1 LVSFN
6 FYVSFALYQLT
17 LQALR
22 AELQI
27 MMRYSWILLLAL
39 FMVSCH
45 SGKKAAS
52 AKKPG
57 KNKSITKILKSPDPE
72 YKLRMAEQFF
82 VKKKYTKAQQVY
94 EDIMPYYKT
103 TMTFEDIY
111 YKYAYCAYYLEDYL
125 NAQNL
130 FKTFLEIF
138 PNSKKAEEVDY
149 MKAYCFYMQSPKPE
163 LDQTSTIRA
172 VGMMQIFIN
181 SHPGSSRIKEANQI
195 IDICREKLETKDRKS
210 AQLYFDMGQYRAAG
224 VAFAQVLDAYPES
237 ARADEYQLMIIRS
250 YFRYAELSVEEKK
263 PERFEQVIT
272 ECNVFTDRFPE
283 SKLKKDVDDL
293 MNQSQKNIKSST
305 NEQIKTP
312 A

>member
-1 LVSFN
+1 
-6 FYVSFALYQLT
+6 
-17 LQALR
+17 
-22 AELQI
+22 
-27 MMRYSWILLLAL
+27 
-39 FMVSCH
+39 MVSCH
-45 SGKKAAS
+45 SGKKAATTN
-52 AKKPG
+52 KPVKS
-57 KNKSITKILKSPDPE
+57 KNLTKILKSPDPE

-82 VKKKYTKAQQVY
+82 AKKKYSRAQEVY

-111 YKYAYCAYYLEDYL
+111 YKYAYCAYYMEDYL
-125 NAQNL
+125 NAENL

-181 SHPGSSRIKEANQI
+181 SHPGSARIKEANEI
-195 IDICREKLETKDRKS
+195 IDICRVKLETKDRKS
-210 AQLYFDMGQYRAAG
+210 AQLYYDMGQYRAAG
-224 VAFAQVLDAYPES
+224 VAFAQVLNAYPES
-237 ARADEYQLMIIRS
+237 TRADEYQLMIIKS

-263 PERFEQVIT
+263 IERFEQVVT
-272 ECNVFTDRFPE
+272 ECDVFNDRFSD
-283 SKLKKDVDDL
+283 SKLKKEVEDIL
-293 MNQSQKNIKSST
+293 NQSQKNIKSS
-305 NEQIKTP
+305 NYEQIKTP